1 MKLAHCVRDSRLVAK
16 LKISLQGPNFKK
28 KQEQNVNI
36 HEISN
41 VNDKISHRGA
51 DNK

>member
-1 MKLAHCVRDSRLVAK
+1 MKLAHCFRDSRLVVK
-16 LKISLQGPNFKK
+16 LKISLQEPNFKK

-36 HEISN
+36 ISN
-41 VNDKISHRGA
+41 YVNDKISHRGA